1 MNLLRYFVIKIIP
14 NFLFW
19 FPVITSIFWT
29 ISAIHFYNTKEKK
42 EYKIDE
48 KSLPPVT
55 IIIAAHNEE
64 KFIKDTLEALKNL
77 NYPKYDVI
85 VVDDASKDKTPKIVE
100 EYLKFENFHFIK
112 LNKNVGKAMAV
123 NIGVL
128 HSKTDLVVVIDADT
142 ILDKDSLKYVAHH
155 FKKIPRLAAVTG
167 NPRVLNRTNIL
178 TYIQTAEFSSII
190 SLLKRSQR
198 SIGRIFTVS
207 GAFTTYNKNV
217 LKEVGCFSHL
227 TATED
232 IDITWRI
239 EKNFYNVF
247 YEPKAIAWI
256 RVPESL
262 KELIRQRK
270 RWALGGWHMLRIHF
284 DILFNFKYKRLF
296 IAFIEFVLAYIWS
309 ILFIVFSFLW
319 ILSKLFLY
327 KGFTISPIPTW
338 YGAFISLVCLVQ
350 FFVSSLLDKKYD
362 KGIFKYYFFVVW
374 YPIIYWTLNPILV
387 FITLKEGLFGKL
399 EGKGIWHPPDRKIKF

>member
-338 YGAFISLVCLVQ
+338 YGAFISLGGLVQ

-387 FITLKEGLFGKL
+387 FITLKEGLFGIL

>member
-387 FITLKEGLFGKL
+387 FITLKEGLFGIL